1 MDPFVPRQRANLIP
15 QLLVLILIP
24 IKLLLMLLRN
34 LVRISDL
41 LQIPTFGI
49 APTISRPFVTLVK
62 LRGMATLGN

>member
-1 MDPFVPRQRANLIP
+1 MFQKFKNDR
-15 QLLVLILIP
+15 
-24 IKLLLMLLRN
+24 LLMKKD
-34 LVRISDL
+34 VKGAIAYVKQRISDL